1 MNWDKLQV
9 ICDVHYWITGFR
21 VFDRSPCCEFDGVQ
35 TRSKPEI
42 ELWLGWMRKLLQ
54 DAQNLRNITGQR
66 GGIVLYR
73 GWKFSDGT
81 WYEWFDY
88 LKVLGQMFRWRV
100 LKLAKCL
107 LPTDAWMV
115 ITVKRGGFLP
125 QLHHLLQNLC
135 DFSVFSAGICTSPG
149 IFNPQSIFRGSH
161 RISSTYNIKCSSQI
175 NIQSHLHFFCSSIS
189 RYRQKYYG

>member
-125 QLHHLLQNLC
+125 QLHH
-135 DFSVFSAGICTSPG
+135 SRS
-149 IFNPQSIFRGSH
+149 
-161 RISSTYNIKCSSQI
+161 SSTESLQFLSLLYRHMYFSRYLQPPVDISRFA
-175 NIQSHLHFFCSSIS
+175 SHLFNI
-189 RYRQKYYG
+189 